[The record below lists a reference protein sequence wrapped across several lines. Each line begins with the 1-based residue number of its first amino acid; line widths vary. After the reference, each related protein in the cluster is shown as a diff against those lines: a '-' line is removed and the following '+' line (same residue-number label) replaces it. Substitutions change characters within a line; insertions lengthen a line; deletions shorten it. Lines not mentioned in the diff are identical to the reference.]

1 MITRVQQYYFIISGL
16 KESVKELG
24 GKVCENTE
32 KLTTLTE
39 QQSSTTAALAVQ
51 DTSIATAL
59 ESLGRD
65 MLVRQEQKFGGKYL
79 LLYLQFYMMFQ

>member
-32 KLTTLTE
+32 KLTTLNEKQT
-39 QQSSTTAALAVQ
+39 STSAALALQ
-51 DTSIATAL
+51 DTSTAAAI

-79 LLYLQFYMMFQ
+79 LLYLLFYMMFQ